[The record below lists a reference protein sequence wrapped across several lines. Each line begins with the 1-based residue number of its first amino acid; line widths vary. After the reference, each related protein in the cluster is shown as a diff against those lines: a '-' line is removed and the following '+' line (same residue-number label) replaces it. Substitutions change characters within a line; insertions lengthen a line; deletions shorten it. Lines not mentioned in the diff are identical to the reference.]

1 VQPKHS
7 TSVNWVHIYINSAL
21 GDELRALAN
30 MLDSLVRVSRRDDER
45 HFVLVTRLHADA
57 LNTYSFEVF
66 RTQSSKHDLQ
76 ITIGCTPQAEYK
88 K

>member
-1 VQPKHS
+1 
-7 TSVNWVHIYINSAL
+7 
-21 GDELRALAN
+21 

-45 HFVLVTRLHADA
+45 HFVLVTRLHAKA

-66 RTQSSKHDLQ
+66 RTQPSKHDLQ
-76 ITIGCTPQAEYK
+76 ITIDRTPQAEYK